1 MTVGKEQVTEDVEEL
16 FDFKMCKPLV
26 IAKIIMLIF
35 FGAAIVIFCF
45 GVKEIIDVKHMK
57 TLLNT
62 NKPTMGM
69 ILNFLAGKHLGW
81 AGLAVVIG
89 GGAFVGTRFVTNN
102 KKA

>member
-1 MTVGKEQVTEDVEEL
+1 MLKKL

-35 FGAAIVIFCF
+35 FVAAIVIFCF
-45 GVKEIIDVKHMK
+45 GIKEIIDVKHMK

-69 ILNFLAGKHLGW
+69 ILNFLAGKYLTW